1 MIQNNAKAAFTSASI
16 HKFNAVIQGSLTSS
30 TIESINTRNSSNSA
44 ALYNSPANPS
54 YSSAVE
60 IRTVPS
66 LLNPVAKGQKIPLSS
81 FSAEGLD
88 VRLGWNVKNS
98 VCDID
103 VSAFLLSRQGKV
115 PGDDWFVFYGQPQ
128 SPDHSVLFSQI
139 KDPWDR
145 EKIAVHFSR
154 LNPAVEKIVFVLT
167 IHEALQNHLNFSM
180 VKDACIR
187 IMDSSSGQELVS
199 YRMDQYYSNVISMM
213 IGELYKYKGS
223 WKFHAIGDGVAK
235 DLKGL
240 CELYGVRVL

>member
-1 MIQNNAKAAFTSASI
+1 M
-16 HKFNAVIQGSLTSS
+16 G
-30 TIESINTRNSSNSA
+30 
-44 ALYNSPANPS
+44 
-54 YSSAVE
+54 
-60 IRTVPS
+60 
-66 LLNPVAKGQKIPLSS
+66 
-81 FSAEGLD
+81 
-88 VRLGWNVKNS
+88 
-98 VCDID
+98 
-103 VSAFLLSRQGKV
+103 QGK
-115 PGDDWFVFYGQPQ
+115 
-128 SPDHSVLFSQI
+128 
-139 KDPWDR
+139 DR
-145 EKIAVHFSR
+145 GSFSR

>member
-16 HKFNAVIQGSLTSS
+16 HNLNAVIQGSLTSS
-30 TIESINTRNSSNSA
+30 TIESLNTRNSSNSA

-54 YSSAVE
+54 YTSVVD

-103 VSAFLLSRQGKV
+103 VSAFLLSRLEKV

-128 SPDHSVLFSQI
+128 SPDHSVLF
-139 KDPWDR
+139 
-145 EKIAVHFSR
+145 
-154 LNPAVEKIVFVLT
+154 
-167 IHEALQNHLNFSM
+167 
-180 VKDACIR
+180 
-187 IMDSSSGQELVS
+187 
-199 YRMDQYYSNVISMM
+199 
-213 IGELYKYKGS
+213 
-223 WKFHAIGDGVAK
+223 
-235 DLKGL
+235 
-240 CELYGVRVL
+240 

>member
-16 HKFNAVIQGSLTSS
+16 HNLNAVIQGSLTSS
-30 TIESINTRNSSNSA
+30 TIESLNTRNSSNSA

-54 YSSAVE
+54 YTSVVD

-128 SPDHSVLFSQI
+128 SPGSLRSFFTD
-139 KDPWDR
+139 
-145 EKIAVHFSR
+145 
-154 LNPAVEKIVFVLT
+154 
-167 IHEALQNHLNFSM
+167 
-180 VKDACIR
+180 
-187 IMDSSSGQELVS
+187 
-199 YRMDQYYSNVISMM
+199 
-213 IGELYKYKGS
+213 KGS
-223 WKFHAIGDGVAK
+223 VGQGKDRGSFFPSESCSGK
-235 DLKGL
+235 DLYL
-240 CELYGVRVL
+240 S

>member
-16 HKFNAVIQGSLTSS
+16 HNLNAVIQGSLTSS
-30 TIESINTRNSSNSA
+30 TIESLNTRNSSNSA
-44 ALYNSPANPS
+44 TLYNSPANPS
-54 YSSAVE
+54 YTSVVD

-139 KDPWDR
+139 NDPWDR

-154 LNPAVEKIVFVLT
+154 LNPAVEKIVFPWSKMP
-167 IHEALQNHLNFSM
+167 A
-180 VKDACIR
+180 
-187 IMDSSSGQELVS
+187 SGLWILPPVRNWSATAWISIIPMS
-199 YRMDQYYSNVISMM
+199 YP
-213 IGELYKYKGS
+213 
-223 WKFHAIGDGVAK
+223 
-235 DLKGL
+235 
-240 CELYGVRVL
+240 